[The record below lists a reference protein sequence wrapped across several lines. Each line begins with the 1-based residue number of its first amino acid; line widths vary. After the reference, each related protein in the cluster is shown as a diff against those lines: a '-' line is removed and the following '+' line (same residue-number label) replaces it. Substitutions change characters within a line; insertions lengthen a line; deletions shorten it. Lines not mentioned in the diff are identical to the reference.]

1 MVYPLS
7 LEFCHPCTS
16 LFALAWEEIGIEY
29 SQIAAVLVEH
39 LVCFHVGMVYGYV
52 LVLLEGDS
60 VEFSCQ
66 TEHAVDHLVELQV
79 GAQHLGVEVVFL
91 HLQLVRVEAHVPGFH
106 HEVISFNAFCQGCYL
121 GNLLLGGRLVGIY
134 QVVQQFVHIVDIA
147 CHAVLEHVVGI
158 GVEAQQLCQL
168 ASQVDESLAYLEVV
182 GIVVVYALGIAGHV
196 HLLAELALCRV
207 SHEGREDREVE
218 GEDPSFLLL
227 FLGILLGCSNGSLG
241 QSVELSLVGDMQL
254 EGFVFLE
261 QVLRELQGEHA
272 CLLGELAQLLLAFLI
287 EQGTAAYKTIIACI
301 EQHLF
306 LGIQL
311 AVGMVVYELDAFE
324 EFLVQGDIVGMLG
337 KDGAHLLCQ
346 GFHLV
351 AGLCAHHA

>member
-1 MVYPLS
+1 MKGEKTGKSRVKI
-7 LEFCHPCTS
+7 HPS
-16 LFALAWEEIGIEY
+16 
-29 SQIAAVLVEH
+29 
-39 LVCFHVGMVYGYV
+39 
-52 LVLLEGDS
+52 
-60 VEFSCQ
+60 FSCS
-66 TEHAVDHLVELQV
+66 L
-79 GAQHLGVEVVFL
+79 
-91 HLQLVRVEAHVPGFH
+91 
-106 HEVISFNAFCQGCYL
+106 AFCSAAAMA
-121 GNLLLGGRLVGIY
+121 
-134 QVVQQFVHIVDIA
+134 VV
-147 CHAVLEHVVGI
+147 
-158 GVEAQQLCQL
+158 
-168 ASQVDESLAYLEVV
+168 
-182 GIVVVYALGIAGHV
+182 
-196 HLLAELALCRV
+196 
-207 SHEGREDREVE
+207 
-218 GEDPSFLLL
+218 
-227 FLGILLGCSNGSLG
+227 G
-241 QSVELSLVGDMQL
+241 QSVELSLVSDMQL

>member
-1 MVYPLS
+1 ML
-7 LEFCHPCTS
+7 
-16 LFALAWEEIGIEY
+16 
-29 SQIAAVLVEH
+29 
-39 LVCFHVGMVYGYV
+39 
-52 LVLLEGDS
+52 
-60 VEFSCQ
+60 
-66 TEHAVDHLVELQV
+66 
-79 GAQHLGVEVVFL
+79 
-91 HLQLVRVEAHVPGFH
+91 
-106 HEVISFNAFCQGCYL
+106 
-121 GNLLLGGRLVGIY
+121 
-134 QVVQQFVHIVDIA
+134 
-147 CHAVLEHVVGI
+147 
-158 GVEAQQLCQL
+158 
-168 ASQVDESLAYLEVV
+168 
-182 GIVVVYALGIAGHV
+182 
-196 HLLAELALCRV
+196 
-207 SHEGREDREVE
+207 
-218 GEDPSFLLL
+218 
-227 FLGILLGCSNGSLG
+227 LGILGSCCYGCIRKTVQLG
-241 QSVELSLVGDMQL
+241 LVCYMQCIC
-254 EGFVFLE
+254 FVFLE

>member
-1 MVYPLS
+1 M
-7 LEFCHPCTS
+7 
-16 LFALAWEEIGIEY
+16 
-29 SQIAAVLVEH
+29 
-39 LVCFHVGMVYGYV
+39 
-52 LVLLEGDS
+52 
-60 VEFSCQ
+60 
-66 TEHAVDHLVELQV
+66 
-79 GAQHLGVEVVFL
+79 
-91 HLQLVRVEAHVPGFH
+91 
-106 HEVISFNAFCQGCYL
+106 
-121 GNLLLGGRLVGIY
+121 
-134 QVVQQFVHIVDIA
+134 
-147 CHAVLEHVVGI
+147 LEHVVGI

-182 GIVVVYALGIAGHV
+182 GIVVVYALGIASHI

-207 SHEGREDREVE
+207 SHEGREDRKVE

-272 CLLGELAQLLLAFLI
+272 CLLGELAQFLLAFLI